1 MRKTLTLAALALCL
15 ASTAHAGRRDGDG
28 SLIQKKKQP
37 SVVAMIVAAI
47 TGNGADEGRK
57 D

>member
-15 ASTAHAGRRDGDG
+15 TTAHAGRRDGDG
-28 SLIQKKKQP
+28 ELIQKKKQP
-37 SVVAMIVAAI
+37 SVVALIVAAI

>member
-28 SLIQKKKQP
+28 YLIQKKKQP
-37 SVVAMIVAAI
+37 SIVQMVLAAL
-47 TGNGADEGRK
+47 TGNEADEGRK